1 MRKRLCPH
9 CGYKWDSD
17 TAYAEEEFTPCPKCN
32 QEVPG
37 DSIAKEG

>member
-1 MRKRLCPH
+1 MKKRLCPH
-9 CGYKWDSD
+9 CGYKWDSE
-17 TAYAEEEFTPCPKCN
+17 TAYGADEVTPCPKCD